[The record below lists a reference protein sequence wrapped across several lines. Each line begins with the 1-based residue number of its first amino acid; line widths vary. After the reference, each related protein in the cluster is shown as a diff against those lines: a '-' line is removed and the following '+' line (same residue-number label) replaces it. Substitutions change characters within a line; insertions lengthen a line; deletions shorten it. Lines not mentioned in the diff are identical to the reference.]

1 MIISLIFQATQ
12 LNRHMRCCPVRVADK
27 TINIKPT
34 TTGRSS
40 ATTFETLAEGPVSAV
55 SMAMRDVLP
64 TTRTESCDLK
74 VPLVV

>member
-27 TINIKPT
+27 TIKPT

-64 TTRTESCDLK
+64 TTHTESCDLK